1 MKKILKI
8 LIGVIVFLTLPA
20 LLFFGVLYL
29 KYNEDLPIGQEGE
42 KADLLAHNMLK
53 SLDYESYKET
63 DYIEWSFRNSR
74 LYKWNKRE
82 NICVVQWKDFKV
94 DLHLNYIE
102 RSLAAV
108 HNFNVVGEKRDE
120 LVDKARSYFNNDSFW
135 LVAPYKVFDKG
146 VKRSIVNLDNDDE
159 VVLDAVKKVK
169 AANHHIEEVFCP
181 FPVHGLDKAMGLAPT
196 RIAITSF
203 MYGITGLGIA
213 IWLTYYTM
221 IADWPQDIGGKPS
234 FSWAENMPAFVPI
247 MFELTV
253 FFAAHLM
260 VITFYMRSRIWP
272 FKKAENPDPR
282 TTDDH
287 FLMEIEI
294 HDNEEELTT
303 LLNETGAVEINVV
316 DKH

>member
-1 MKKILKI
+1 MSSSK
-8 LIGVIVFLTLPA
+8 VIHAF
-20 LLFFGVLYL
+20 Y
-29 KYNEDLPIGQEGE
+29 
-42 KADLLAHNMLK
+42 
-53 SLDYESYKET
+53 
-63 DYIEWSFRNSR
+63 
-74 LYKWNKRE
+74 
-82 NICVVQWKDFKV
+82 
-94 DLHLNYIE
+94 
-102 RSLAAV
+102 
-108 HNFNVVGEKRDE
+108 
-120 LVDKARSYFNNDSFW
+120 
-135 LVAPYKVFDKG
+135 
-146 VKRSIVNLDNDDE
+146 NDDE

-234 FSWAENMPAFVPI
+234 FSWSENMPAFVPI

-287 FLMEIEI
+287 FLMEIEL
-294 HDNEEELTT
+294 HDNEEELTK